1 MGSGVGV
8 QSKVVSPAHAGA
20 ENSGALNPGRFSDV
34 TWEML
39 VMSDMIAAFQCR
51 WVVLVRHQVDA
62 GQATVPLVTR
72 QAVRAPSII
81 AGP

>member
-1 MGSGVGV
+1 MGV

-39 VMSDMIAAFQCR
+39 VMSECMIAAFQCR
-51 WVVLVRHQVDA
+51 WVVLVGHRVDMGQV
-62 GQATVPLVTR
+62 TVPLVTR

>member
-1 MGSGVGV
+1 MGV
-8 QSKVVSPAHAGA
+8 QSEVVSPAHAGA
-20 ENSGALNPGRFSDV
+20 ENSGALNSGGIPDV
-34 TWEML
+34 IWEML
-39 VMSDMIAAFQCR
+39 VECMIAAFQCR

>member
-1 MGSGVGV
+1 MGV

-20 ENSGALNPGRFSDV
+20 ENSGALNSGGIPDV
-34 TWEML
+34 VWEML
-39 VMSDMIAAFQCR
+39 VMSECMTAAFQCR
-51 WVVLVRHQVDA
+51 WVVLVGHRMDVSQV
-62 GQATVPLVTR
+62 TVPLVTK

>member
-1 MGSGVGV
+1 MGV

-20 ENSGALNPGRFSDV
+20 ENSGALNSGGIPDV
-34 TWEML
+34 IWEML
-39 VMSDMIAAFQCR
+39 VMSECMIAAFQCR
-51 WVVLVRHQVDA
+51 WAVLVRHQMDA
-62 GQATVPLVTR
+62 GQATAPPVTK